1 MVWPCLPPCHNS
13 RAWRPAS
20 VNTTLFTTTT
30 MSEPLPAATSTGTKR
45 KSTAGASTSKR
56 AKTDPF
62 ANTKDTIQT
71 ILASPETFSL
81 PSGDSE
87 YRQLVVSIAQYAKS
101 LEGSISVAG
110 SSSKAAP
117 PPKTAEQISAE
128 AERVISQIDRGIS
141 KLMTWKTS
149 CKTGSAKYSYDGIC
163 VDPRVFGKVLGLDG
177 PPNFKMKKYTK
188 EEFEVLIGC
197 ISKEIRFDTLY
208 LAGPVNVRYNPDT
221 GEFKIT
227 GSYGKMA

>member
-1 MVWPCLPPCHNS
+1 
-13 RAWRPAS
+13 
-20 VNTTLFTTTT
+20 
-30 MSEPLPAATSTGTKR
+30 MSEPLPAAGSTGTKR
-45 KSTAGASTSKR
+45 KSTAGTSTSKR
-56 AKTDPF
+56 AKTSDPF
-62 ANTKDTIQT
+62 AHTKGTIQT

-101 LEGSISVAG
+101 LEGSIAVAG

-117 PPKTAEQISAE
+117 PPKTAEQVSAE
-128 AERVISQIDRGIS
+128 AERIINQIDRGIS

-163 VDPRVFGKVLGLDG
+163 TDSRVFGKVLGLDG

-188 EEFEVLIGC
+188 EEFEDLIGC

-208 LAGPVNVRYNPDT
+208 LTGPVNVRYNPDT
-221 GEFKIT
+221 GEFKIS